1 MRLLA
6 RISVTILAL
15 VGLGAL
21 GASASFM
28 AGGISARSQPG
39 RVEAFAARR
48 LRSFGIP
55 RAADQR
61 RNPAAPTPGDL
72 RNGMAHFADHC
83 AICHGNDGSGDTDM
97 GRGLSPRPPDM
108 RKGATQAL
116 SDGALLFIIENG
128 VRLTGMP
135 GLGNGTRE
143 SEVASWHLVRF
154 VRHLPSITDQELE
167 EMRRMNPRSP
177 DEWRQE
183 EEERRFLSG
192 ENQTRTPP
200 GKARGGHR

>member
-6 RISVTILAL
+6 RISVTILAV

-21 GASASFM
+21 VAGAIFI

-39 RVEAFAARR
+39 RMETFAARR

-55 RAADQR
+55 RAANQR
-61 RNPAAPTPGDL
+61 KNPTAPTPANL
-72 RNGMAHFADHC
+72 QEGMAHFADHC
-83 AICHGNDGSGDTDM
+83 AVCHGNDGSGDTDM
-97 GRGLSPRPPDM
+97 GRGLYPRPPDL
-108 RKGATQAL
+108 RKEATRAL

-135 GLGNGTRE
+135 GLGSGTRE
-143 SEVASWHLVRF
+143 SEVASWHLVQF
-154 VRHLPSITDQELE
+154 IRHLPSITDQELE
-167 EMRRMNPRSP
+167 EMQRMNPKSP

-192 ENQTRTPP
+192 ENETTTPP